1 MIVVDNMDMVLASMM
16 RKVSELSSPESV
28 SRAAATAVMPE
39 IRERI
44 HVDGKNE
51 KGAEI
56 GEYSLSYLKLRQ
68 RKYNRTS
75 DSKVVA
81 SLTRQLENSYI
92 LGVVG
97 KESYGISVATPLSF
111 DKIKWLTEK
120 YGEVWMLTENEQKIA
135 FDAAASQAIKVL
147 NESK

>member
-1 MIVVDNMDMVLASMM
+1 MILTDNFNIVLGSMM
-16 RKVSELSSPESV
+16 RKVAEIANPESV
-28 SRAAATAVMPE
+28 SRSAAVAVMPE
-39 IRERI
+39 LRERI
-44 HVDGKNE
+44 HVEGKDE
-51 KGAEI
+51 KGGQI
-56 GEYSLSYLKLRQ
+56 GEYTLSYLKLRQ

-92 LGVVG
+92 LGTIG
-97 KESYGISVATPLSF
+97 KSYGISVATPLSF

-120 YGEVWMLTENEQKIA
+120 YGDVWMLTEGEKQIALNTASEQATRI
-135 FDAAASQAIKVL
+135 L